1 MVEPATVQ
9 GNRQPVPVQ
18 QPQTQNRPV
27 VGGQPVQT
35 QPTVIGSRFQ
45 GQGTDGINPPIT
57 GQTGIVDPSRPVQN
71 NVNPDLYK
79 DGIIFLGKGK
89 KGEDALYIRKD
100 PGDILRTMIRLN
112 DQGRG
117 GELTAQIKK
126 VGVELSRDIIPKPI
140 YTINSDGSTSN
151 DSGAVTESGG
161 LANSSMGD
169 WIASGSGADGSSG
182 GSGIAGLI
190 SALELIGLD
199 PNSKEFDS
207 SAGELLGSNNEEV
220 SGLKRFAL
228 SNPGFVEGATTVTK
242 ALVLLKEKQTA
253 SVERGKALRTVI
265 TADLKKLNTPTAA
278 TAAGQ

>member
-1 MVEPATVQ
+1 MTAGQTTVQ
-9 GNRQPVPVQ
+9 QNRQQVPVQ
-18 QPQTQNRPV
+18 PTTPQNGQNVQPQSNAKRA
-27 VGGQPVQT
+27 GQI
-35 QPTVIGSRFQ
+35 IGSRFQ
-45 GQGTDGINPPIT
+45 GQGTDGYTPQT
-57 GQTGIVDPSRPVQN
+57 TQTGIVDPSRPVQN

-190 SALELIGLD
+190 SALELVGLD

-220 SGLKRFAL
+220 SGLKRFAQ

-242 ALVLLKEKQTA
+242 ALVLLKEKQA
-253 SVERGKALRTVI
+253 SSVERGKALRTVI
-265 TADLKKLNTPTAA
+265 TADLKKLNTPTA